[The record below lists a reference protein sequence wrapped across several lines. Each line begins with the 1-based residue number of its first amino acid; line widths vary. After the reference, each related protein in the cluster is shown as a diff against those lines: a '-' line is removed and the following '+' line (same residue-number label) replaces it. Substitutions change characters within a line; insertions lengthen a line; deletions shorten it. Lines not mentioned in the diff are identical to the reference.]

1 MEQRITM
8 KEKIGGG
15 SYKDVYV
22 SPERPGEVTIEFKR
36 KLDNGQIKSAYY
48 LNKIAHLLFPDNVPL
63 LSVAGNTKKSFLR
76 RQKSIIRAERI
87 EHDPGHAK
95 MQQLRADK
103 TSLDSG
109 DTDFFTE
116 QAKKEND
123 PDVKEFINRAKV
135 AGIFVDDGGV
145 NYSKIPGGKVKYLDL
160 NPAWVYKGHTM
171 KLGFNAD
178 LLAEAISNL
187 PADKKGIAHG
197 YFLSLN
203 ELVALKQA
211 ELDLLRRGE

>member
-1 MEQRITM
+1 MN
-8 KEKIGGG
+8 EKIGGG

-22 SPERPGEVTIEFKR
+22 SPERHGEVTIEFKR
-36 KLDNGQIKSAYY
+36 KLDKEQIKSAYY
-48 LNKIAHLLFPDNVPL
+48 INKILNLLFPDNIPL
-63 LSVAGNTKKSFLR
+63 VSAAGNTKKSFLR
-76 RQKSIIRAERI
+76 GQKSIIHAERI

-95 MQQLRADK
+95 MQQLRAGK

-171 KLGFNAD
+171 KFGFNAD

-187 PADKKGIAHG
+187 PADKKEIAHG